1 MTSAP
6 QSAPPTS
13 GWRQTLRALRSRNYR
28 LFFAG
33 QGISLIGTWM
43 QRIALQWLVF
53 RLTHSAVMLG
63 VVGFAG
69 QIPTFLIAPLAG
81 VLSDRWNLRRL
92 VVATQVLSLVQATIL
107 AALTL
112 TDKITVWSALA
123 LSVLL
128 GLING
133 FDIPAR
139 QTFVVQMV
147 ETPGDLPNA
156 IALNS
161 FLVNGARLVGPS
173 AAGVLIALL
182 GEGQCFLLNALSY
195 VGVIAALL
203 AMKLTGQ
210 RRPTRHAAVLHDLKE
225 GLTYAFGF
233 APIRAVLLLLALV
246 SLVGMP
252 YAVLMPIFATNILH
266 GGPQTLG
273 FLMAASGLGAVTG
286 AVYLARRTSVVG
298 LGRTIARAALFFG
311 AGLIAFS
318 FSSLLWLS
326 LALMV
331 ITGFA
336 MMQQMAASNTVLQAI
351 VDDDKRGRVMS
362 FYTMAFM
369 GMAPFGSLLA
379 GTLAQWIG
387 APRTLMLGGAGC
399 IVGAVVF
406 GVYLPS
412 LRELVRPIYAR
423 KGILPGAPEAAHA
436 EQ

>member
-1 MTSAP
+1 MSSAP
-6 QSAPPTS
+6 SRPTQTP
-13 GWRQTLRALRSRNYR
+13 GWRQTIRALRSRNYR
-28 LFFAG
+28 LFFGG
-33 QGISLIGTWM
+33 QGISLVGTWM
-43 QRIALQWLVF
+43 QRIALNWLVY
-53 RLTHSAVMLG
+53 RLTGSAVMLG
-63 VVGFAG
+63 VIGFAG
-69 QIPTFLIAPLAG
+69 QIPTFLVAPLAG

-92 VVATQVLSLVQATIL
+92 VVLTQVLAMLQAAIL

-112 TDKITVWSALA
+112 TDTVNVWWALA
-123 LSVLL
+123 LSVVL
-128 GLING
+128 GIING

-147 ETPGDLPNA
+147 ETPDDLPNA

-195 VGVIAALL
+195 IAVIAALL
-203 AMKLTGQ
+203 AMKLANPAPPA
-210 RRPTRHAAVLHDLKE
+210 RRAHVLHDLKE

-252 YAVLMPIFATNILH
+252 YAVLMPIFATDILH

-286 AVYLARRTSVVG
+286 AVHLARRESVVG
-298 LGRTIARAALFFG
+298 LGRTIAWAAFFFG
-311 AGLIAFS
+311 LGLIAFS
-318 FSSLLWLS
+318 CSTLLWVS
-326 LALMV
+326 LAMMV
-331 ITGFA
+331 ATGFA
-336 MMQQMAASNTVLQAI
+336 MMQQMAASNTVLQSM

-362 FYTMAFM
+362 LYTMAFM

-379 GTLAQWIG
+379 GSLAHWIG
-387 APRTLMLGGAGC
+387 APNTLIVGGAGC
-399 IVGAVVF
+399 ILGAVVF
-406 GVYLPS
+406 AIYLPG
-412 LRELVRPIYAR
+412 LRALVRPIYLR
-423 KGILPGAPEAAHA
+423 KGIIREAAGAVQA
-436 EQ
+436 E